1 MTYAIAEFEHDEPYK
16 VREDEQ
22 FDDLHE
28 AAVALKRAIWWDRYD
43 LNLRLVRF
51 DDRTGETEPLR
62 DSEEDDLLHWERS
75 EEL

>member
-1 MTYAIAEFEHDEPYK
+1 MTYAIAEFENDEPYK

-28 AAVALKRAIWWDRYD
+28 AAEALKSAIWWDRYD

-62 DSEEDDLLHWERS
+62 DSEEDDLIHWERIES
-75 EEL
+75 